1 MDTRDGWVD
10 FNSDSDSSDSEVTQ
24 IPNVPPT
31 DRHFSPLEKNFLEGK
46 VKTAAEI
53 KTVFQDTLRDTGLDS
68 QSQALISNL
77 MNIAFPGQEG
87 DNLAQMMSKLAH
99 ITLKKVQE
107 PNGKSAEEQGQE
119 ILAELIASQEQ

>member
-10 FNSDSDSSDSEVTQ
+10 FNSDSDSSDLEETQ
-24 IPNVPPT
+24 IPDLPST
-31 DRHFSPLEKNFLEGK
+31 DHHFSPAEKSFLEGK

-68 QSQALISNL
+68 QSQALISDL

-87 DNLAQMMSKLAH
+87 DNFAQMVSKLAH

-107 PNGKSAEEQGQE
+107 PNDKSAEEQGRK
-119 ILAELIASQEQ
+119 ILKELIASQVQ

>member
-24 IPNVPPT
+24 IPDLPPT
-31 DRHFSPLEKNFLEGK
+31 DRHFSPAEKNFLEGK
-46 VKTAAEI
+46 ITTAAEI
-53 KTVFQDTLRDTGLDS
+53 KDVFQDTLRDTGLDS
-68 QSQALISNL
+68 QSQALINNL
-77 MNIAFPGQEG
+77 LNIAFPGQEG

-107 PNGKSAEEQGQE
+107 PNGKSAEEQGRE
-119 ILAELIASQEQ
+119 ILKELIASQVQ